1 MIARIFF
8 ILLLSVLVIG
18 KSQSWTSLAE
28 FTESGE
34 IFSYEKNLEELP
46 GEEDSG
52 FSVPLFPVLILV
64 SQSYSFRNSSSLTYK
79 IISIK
84 FPDRRGSP
92 QFT

>member
-1 MIARIFF
+1 M
-8 ILLLSVLVIG
+8 IG

-34 IFSYEKNLEELP
+34 VFTCEKNLEDLP
-46 GEEDSG
+46 GEEESV
-52 FSVPLFPVLILV
+52 FSFPLFPVFILV
-64 SQSYSFRNSSSLTYK
+64 SKPYPFRNIPFIAYN
-79 IISIK
+79 IFSIK

>member
-34 IFSYEKNLEELP
+34 IFTCEKNLEELP
-46 GEEDSG
+46 GEEESVL
-52 FSVPLFPVLILV
+52 SVPIFPVLILI
-64 SQSYSFRNSSSLTYK
+64 SQSYSFRNIPSFAYQ

-92 QFT
+92 QLT